1 MAIEK
6 ENLYQRFKESVR
18 FGDKFLPHYH
28 VSNLIFASS
37 YQTFNT
43 FNSTSVPTATTT
55 SAVSTAS
62 SSSSTSTEAE
72 FIDLIDYKLINQYEY
87 KTQYVNE
94 MIHSVSNDY
103 LTFTKL
109 TLTKENEY
117 QFSTNIFEIKSID
130 EIVSS
135 DTQEKKL
142 SYITNLEFIE
152 KSKPNKY
159 FNTMFHSQH
168 DAIVGVL
175 EQNTNSAFFKAY
187 MLIKK
192 CSYKIGNN
200 NHADNEMDV
209 DFKAHELFQY
219 SFPHEIYF
227 FKWSNTYVTNVLLA
241 VGKYNI
247 YVFDQQNVK
256 NKSVQLVEEIIN
268 ADFSYNDEWISVS
281 TIFDESKRFIH
292 MLNHQLNHIYK
303 IAEYKNEKTVVLS
316 TKKYK
321 DKDPSEKEKVW
332 LFTCGEVSKNEK
344 KLAYSIYKL
353 KNGVIFKF

>member
-37 YQTFNT
+37 YQTSST
-43 FNSTSVPTATTT
+43 SNSTSVPTAL
-55 SAVSTAS
+55 SAVSTA

-72 FIDLIDYKLINQYEY
+72 FIDLVDYKLINQYEC
-87 KTQYVNE
+87 KTQYTNE

-109 TLTKENEY
+109 TLTKENDY

-142 SYITNLEFIE
+142 SYIKNLEFME

-159 FNTMFHSQH
+159 FNTIFHSQQ
-168 DAIVGVL
+168 DDTVGVL
-175 EQNTNSAFFKAY
+175 EKNTNSAFFKAY
-187 MLIKK
+187 KLIKK
-192 CSYKIGNN
+192 RSYKIGNN
-200 NHADNEMDV
+200 NHADNEMDL

-219 SFPHEIYF
+219 SFSHEIYF
-227 FKWSNTYVTNVLLA
+227 FKWSNSYVTNVFLA
-241 VGKYNI
+241 VGKNI
-247 YVFDQQNVK
+247 VYVFDQDNAGK
-256 NKSVQLVEEIIN
+256 ESTQLFEEIIN

-292 MLNHQLNHIYK
+292 MYDHELKHMYK

-316 TKKYK
+316 SKKYEKK
-321 DKDPSEKEKVW
+321 DTSEKEKVW